1 MNYSNVFDKKYLVE
15 KIYLNVIGYYEQNSQ
30 NKNIS
35 FAPIRGGCLSE
46 INNNLKLI
54 DISNASQNEKLNQ
67 ILNTINQNDNLEVI
81 YLDGNNYAKITLNL
95 LQGNLTEDFCKY
107 FINYNSISKAKI
119 INSILKDEN
128 IKKLDEYQNSLGI
141 YKLILEHPEKIKNK
155 NELMNKNIFGEN
167 AAFYIRN
174 DEDIQY
180 WKH

>member
-1 MNYSNVFDKKYLVE
+1 MNNIRKAKLEQENQLKKLIQKQFEYLDEQKKKIVELEKAIKEKQILNYSNVFDKKYLVE

-81 YLDGNNYAKITLNL
+81 
-95 LQGNLTEDFCKY
+95 F
-107 FINYNSISKAKI
+107 
-119 INSILKDEN
+119 
-128 IKKLDEYQNSLGI
+128 
-141 YKLILEHPEKIKNK
+141 
-155 NELMNKNIFGEN
+155 
-167 AAFYIRN
+167 RR
-174 DEDIQY
+174 
-180 WKH
+180 